1 MLKSLI
7 SKSQHDEFE
16 FGGAISYVMNASE
29 LSNANL
35 ADLLEQRGPQSY
47 TKNARSRNGPTGTNG
62 ESLKSVKAGQSI
74 ASFFNTKT
82 HATFASSTMAE
93 AARAEIHKNYNAVS

>member
-1 MLKSLI
+1 
-7 SKSQHDEFE
+7 
-16 FGGAISYVMNASE
+16 MNASE

-62 ESLKSVKAGQSI
+62 ESLKSVKAG
-74 ASFFNTKT
+74 
-82 HATFASSTMAE
+82 
-93 AARAEIHKNYNAVS
+93 